1 MFTVENIEEYLREN
15 ESWEIVSDP
24 RPGTVRYQVY
34 IKPDAEQ
41 GYALISKG
49 EKDGTAVAFSSD
61 TTIYDIARD
70 IVEYQSDMDVYGYFA
85 GSPDDDWIE
94 EIGEELKW
102 EYPSSYIAYGSKM
115 MFESFYNAVADLVD
129 QISAWLE
136 DQGVEDTE
144 DED

>member
-1 MFTVENIEEYLREN
+1 MFTVENIQEYLREN
-15 ESWEIVSDP
+15 ESWEIVCDP
-24 RPGTVRYQVY
+24 RPGTVRYRVY
-34 IKPDAEQ
+34 IKPDADR
-41 GYALISKG
+41 GYALVSG
-49 EKDGTAVAFSSD
+49 SENDETAVTFSSD

-70 IVEYQSDMDVYGYFA
+70 IVEYQYDMGVYGYFA
-85 GSPDDDWIE
+85 SSPDDDWIE
-94 EIGEELKW
+94 EIDEEPEW
-102 EYPSSYIAYGSKM
+102 EYPRSYIAYGSKM